1 MKDHSIYMTED
12 EWTELDKNIERINA
26 SLEKCCEDRGSFNR
40 PHMTVYKWKF
50 FKDPKYKT
58 KTPVPKCEG
67 VYYTRDHALAVIVKR
82 SNEFPDQHLKMAE
95 VESSIQQP
103 LKPLKFMAL
112 VMFSVL
118 VRAVQQIAGMNCPA
132 CQSDKRKEHPAHM
145 IRTGCR
151 YFGRDISKEYYEQAR
166 LVADDKFLSD
176 VFHNCWKKMK
186 LPITDGAAHLS
197 CIQDVLSYDSDED
210 QHYMHCR
217 MNTLAP
223 IMDEDPGCMVIDDA
237 CKDLK
242 LSARIVENVKINHV
256 EEDDDEEMEA
266 ESVPHDIVSVRRHK
280 LADEIMEIAAKKPN
294 FYSEPSLSSSTD
306 DSLDCDC

>member
-26 SLEKCCEDRGSFNR
+26 DLDKCYEDRGSFNR

-50 FKDPKYKT
+50 PQDPEGET
-58 KTPVPKCEG
+58 VPKCEE
-67 VYYTRDHALAVIVKR
+67 VYYTKEHALVQGAKC
-82 SNEFPDQHLKMAE
+82 SNECSKLDLDPAE
-95 VESSIQQP
+95 LESSIQQP

-118 VRAVQQIAGMNCPA
+118 VRAVQQIARMNCPA
-132 CQSDKRKEHPAHM
+132 CQSNKRKEHPDHM

-151 YFGRDISKEYYEQAR
+151 YFGRDISKAHYEQAR
-166 LVADDKFLSD
+166 LAADDKFLTE

-237 CKDLK
+237 CKELK
-242 LSARIVENVKINHV
+242 LAARIVENVKINHV
-256 EEDDDEEMEA
+256 KEDDTQEMEA
-266 ESVPHDIVSVRRHK
+266 EESVPDHVISVRRHK
-280 LADEIMEIAAKKPN
+280 LADEIMKIAAKKPK
-294 FYSEPSLSSSTD
+294 FYSEPSLSSSAD